1 MINDTNSGAT
11 SAQTEQAASTMEIN
25 SLQDL
30 LKSYREVART
40 ERDKGTYFERL
51 SIAFL
56 SHDPVQVEQYE
67 SVKPY
72 KDWAVSQ
79 GWDGRD
85 TGIDLVAKLRDEEG
99 YAAIQCK
106 FYDASY
112 RIRKEDI
119 DSFISASGKKP
130 FKRRVIID
138 TTERQWSENA
148 ETMIRGQDIPTI
160 RIGLSDLQES
170 PILWDRF
177 AAKGE
182 VVLADK
188 KRMRDHQKQALR
200 DVRAGLAEA
209 DRGKMIMACGTG
221 KTFTSLKIAEDLA
234 GLGKCVLYLVPSL
247 ALMAQTVREW
257 TSDTDTPLR
266 SFAVCSDTQV
276 GKRRASNDDIAEI
289 DVLDLAFPATTD
301 AAKLSAGVS
310 HPADDRMTVVF
321 ATYQSIQV
329 IADAQKSH
337 GLQEFDLIICDE
349 AHRTTGATLAGED
362 ESNFVKVHS
371 NAVIAGKKRLYMTAT
386 PRIFGDNVK
395 SKAEEVDAV
404 LASMDDEAL
413 FGKTL
418 FYRGFSWAVQNNLLT
433 DYKVIVLAMDEGLVS
448 SAVQKRLG
456 DGASELVLDDATK
469 IVGCYKALTKG
480 DMKVDV
486 AADPHPMRRA
496 LAFCKDIRSSKL
508 IRDEFSAVVDEF
520 LGDDPLLDDIEEDDV
535 RLRCEIEHVDGTFNA
550 KERGRLL
557 DWLKADAGDNKCRI
571 LTNARCLSEGV
582 DVPALDAIMFLH
594 PRKSQIDVVQSVG
607 RVMRKTDT
615 KKMGYVIL
623 PVGVPAGVPPEQA
636 LNDNEKYKVVWQIL
650 NALRAHDDR
659 FDATIN
665 KASLGQ
671 DVSGQIEII
680 GITAEQSEELKAVTA
695 TVQDLPKKAKKS
707 GSSIGQGGSSDR
719 QSDGDSTP
727 QQTQMAFSV
736 DEFSRAIMAKI
747 VKKCGTRDYWED
759 WATNI
764 AEIAKNHITRLTAI
778 LKAPDTEARKAF
790 DAFLGELKD
799 DLNDTIS
806 EADAIEMLAQHII
819 TRPVFETLFEGHQFT
834 SENPVSRAMQRV
846 LDVLNEAN
854 LDKESKDLEKFYAS
868 VQMRAKGITDPQAKQ
883 KLIVELYDKFF
894 RKAFPRTT
902 EKLGIVYTPVEIVDF
917 IIHSV
922 NEVLQSEFGQTLGSE
937 GVHIIDPFTGTGTF
951 ITRLLQSG
959 LIAPEEMEHKF
970 RHEIH
975 ANEIVL
981 LAYYIAAINIEAVY
995 HGIMGGDYVPF
1006 EGICLTD
1013 TFQMYESDD
1022 LISHYMPDNSERR
1035 KRQKETDIR
1044 VIVGNPPYSGGQK
1057 SENDNAANVEYPN
1070 LDQRIR
1076 DTFAARS
1083 EAKLSKSN
1091 YDSYKRAIR
1100 WASDR
1105 VGTSGVVA
1113 FVTNASWLEGRSDDG
1128 IRKTLA
1134 SEFSELYIFHLR
1146 GNQRTSG
1153 EQSRREGGKIF
1164 GSGSRAP
1171 ICISVLIKNP
1181 NSENRGK
1188 ILFHNIG
1195 DYLDQKKKLSIVKD
1209 FGSIGGIST
1218 KIGWTRLTPDEHG
1231 DWLDQRDNSFAEF
1244 PAISSKDED
1253 RSLVFFENYSQG
1265 VLTSRD
1271 AWCVNSSKVT
1281 LMESIDRTCTTFN
1294 SEMRR
1299 YAVAAKPIF
1308 DNAKQRE
1315 AFIDSF
1321 VIEDQKLISWSGNL
1335 KKAIARGDELTS
1347 EDGTLEL
1354 CAYRPFTKQWLF
1366 FSRKLNERVYQL
1378 ERLYPH
1384 NHTGNLSFSISGV
1397 GANSF
1402 SCLMTAEIPS
1412 YDMVVK
1418 GQTFALHLYDQDQ
1431 DADNINL
1438 FSAKN
1443 VGMAKRDGVTDV
1455 GLKHFQGAYLG
1466 ETITKEDV
1474 FYYVYGLLHS
1484 EDYRTK
1490 YADNLSKELPR
1501 IPRVKNAADFWAF
1514 SRAGR
1519 TLGALHV
1526 NYESVEPY
1534 PVTIKQGDLRTAV
1547 IKDPEAFYRVTKM
1560 RFAGKRGETDKSTVI
1575 YNDNITMERIPLEA
1589 YDYIVN
1595 GKPALEWVMERQV
1608 VKTDKDSGIV
1618 NDANRY
1624 AIETM
1629 GKPAYPLELFQRVIT
1644 VSLETMKI
1652 VRNLPKLKVD

>member
-1 MINDTNSGAT
+1 
-11 SAQTEQAASTMEIN
+11 MEN
-25 SLQDL
+25 KALNEL
-30 LKSYREVART
+30 LASYRESART

-51 SIAFL
+51 SIAYL
-56 SHDPVQVEQYE
+56 SHDPVQAEQYE
-67 SVKPY
+67 DVRAYST
-72 KDWAVSQ
+72 WAVEQ

-85 TGIDLVAKLRDEEG
+85 TGIDLVAKLKDEDG

-106 FYDASY
+106 FYDAAY

-119 DSFISASGKKP
+119 DSFISASGKEP

-138 TTERQWSENA
+138 TTERPWSENA
-148 ETMIRGQDIPTI
+148 ETMIRGQAIPTI
-160 RIGLSDLQES
+160 RIGLNDLQES
-170 PILWDRF
+170 PILWDTF
-177 AAKGE
+177 AANGD

-188 KRMRDHQKQALR
+188 KKLRQHQKEALR
-200 DVRAGLAEA
+200 DVRAGLTEA
-209 DRGKMIMACGTG
+209 DRGKLIMACGTG

-234 GLGKCVLYLVPSL
+234 GQGKLVLFLVPSL

-257 TSDTDTPLR
+257 TGDTETPLR

-276 GKRRASNDDIAEI
+276 GKRRANNNDVAEI
-289 DVLDLAFPATTD
+289 DILDLAFPASTD
-301 AAKLSAGVS
+301 AAKLAEGVN
-310 HPADDRMTVVF
+310 HPAPDKMTVVF

-329 IADAQKSH
+329 IADAQKHH
-337 GLQEFDLIICDE
+337 GHPEFDLIICDE
-349 AHRTTGATLAGED
+349 AHRTTGATLAGDD
-362 ESNFVKVHS
+362 ESNFVKVHD
-371 NAVIAGKKRLYMTAT
+371 NDLIQGRKRLYMTAT

-395 SKAEEVDAV
+395 AKADEADAV
-404 LASMDDEAL
+404 LASMDDEGL

-433 DYKVIVLAMDEGLVS
+433 DYKVVVLAMDEGLIS
-448 SAVQKRLG
+448 TGVQKRLA
-456 DGASELVLDDATK
+456 DSASELVLDDATK
-469 IVGCYKALTKG
+469 IVGCYKALTKT
-480 DMKVDV
+480 DMKADV

-520 LGDDPLLDDIEEDDV
+520 LGDDPILDDIKDDDD
-535 RLRCEIEHVDGTFNA
+535 RLRCAIEHVDGTFNA

-557 DWLKADAGDNKCRI
+557 DWLKAEAGDQTCRI

-607 RVMRKTDT
+607 RVMRRAEG

-636 LNDNEKYKVVWQIL
+636 LADNEKFRVVWQIL

-680 GITAEQSEELKAVTA
+680 GITGAPEIDSDELKAVTA
-695 TVQDLPKKAKKS
+695 VVEDLPTKAAAARS
-707 GSSIGQGGSSDR
+707 NIG
-719 QSDGDSTP
+719 TP
-727 QQTQMAFSV
+727 GRDPVATGPEQTEMAFSV

-764 AEIAKNHITRLTAI
+764 ADIAKNHITRLTGI
-778 LKAPDTEARKAF
+778 LKDPDTPARKAF
-790 DAFLGELKD
+790 DDFLDELRD
-799 DLNDTIS
+799 DLNDTIT

-819 TRPVFETLFEGHQFT
+819 TRPVFQVLFEGHQFT

-868 VQMRAKGITDPQAKQ
+868 VQLRAQGITDPSAKQ

-894 RKAFPRTT
+894 RNAFPRTT

-922 NEVLQSEFGQTLGSE
+922 NEVLQQEFGQTLGSE

-959 LIAPEEMEHKF
+959 LIAPEELENKF
-970 RHEIH
+970 RNEIH

-995 HGIMGGDYVPF
+995 HGLQGGEYVPF

-1035 KRQKETDIR
+1035 KRQKAQDIK
-1044 VIVGNPPYSGGQK
+1044 VIVGNPPYSAGQG
-1057 SENDNAANVEYPN
+1057 SANDDNANVSYPY
-1070 LDQRIR
+1070 LDGRIK
-1076 DTFAARS
+1076 DTYA
-1083 EAKLSKSN
+1083 EKSN
-1091 YDSYKRAIR
+1091 AALSTKVYDSYIRAMR
-1100 WASDR
+1100 WGSDQLR
-1105 VGTSGVVA
+1105 KAGGGVMA
-1113 FVTNASWLEGRSDDG
+1113 YVTNASWVEANAMDG
-1128 IRKTLA
+1128 VRA
-1134 SEFSELYIFHLR
+1134 CFEDEFTDIYVFHLR

-1164 GSGSRAP
+1164 GAGSRAP
-1171 ICISVLIKNP
+1171 IAITLLVLNP
-1181 NSENRGK
+1181 EKEGPRR
-1188 ILFHNIG
+1188 IRFHDIG
-1195 DYLDQKKKLSIVKD
+1195 DYLDQKQKLGIIREFK
-1209 FGSIGGIST
+1209 SIGRISDAEAWQD
-1218 KIGWTRLTPDEHG
+1218 ITPDEHH
-1231 DWLDQRDNSFAEF
+1231 DWLNQRDSSFDAF
-1244 PAISSKDED
+1244 IKIGDKKDKTGNTLFSTY
-1253 RSLVFFENYSQG
+1253 SLG
-1265 VLTSRD
+1265 VSTNRD
-1271 AWCVNSSKVT
+1271 AWCYATSKSE
-1281 LMESIDRTCTTFN
+1281 LARNMKATTEFFN
-1294 SEMRR
+1294 SETKR
-1299 YAVAAKPIF
+1299 YQEASTDDSIQSFVDKDAAK
-1308 DNAKQRE
+1308 
-1315 AFIDSF
+1315 
-1321 VIEDQKLISWSGNL
+1321 ISWTAKVYGL
-1335 KKAIARGDELTS
+1335 AKKGSYQDFDAGRARVG
-1347 EDGTLEL
+1347 
-1354 CAYRPFTKQWLF
+1354 AYRPFAKMHLYYDDAF
-1366 FSRKLNERVYQL
+1366 VERPGL
-1378 ERLYPH
+1378 WRNFIPTENAH
-1384 NHTGNLSFSISGV
+1384 NLSICFSGKGHR
-1397 GANSF
+1397 GAF
-1402 SCLMTAEIPS
+1402 SCLLTDMIPS
-1412 YDMVVK
+1412 LNYADIDNNQCFPMYCYEDA
-1418 GQTFALHLYDQDQ
+1418 GDGTDLFAANSDDSSLVRR
-1431 DADNINL
+1431 DAISDAG
-1438 FSAKN
+1438 S
-1443 VGMAKRDGVTDV
+1443 
-1455 GLKHFQGAYLG
+1455 KHFQVAYPG
-1466 ETITKEDV
+1466 EEITKEDV

-1484 EDYRTK
+1484 PDYRDR

-1501 IPRVKNAADFWAF
+1501 IPCVKKAEDFWAF
-1514 SRAGR
+1514 SSAGR
-1519 TLGALHV
+1519 ALGELHV
-1526 NYESVEPY
+1526 NYESLDPY

-1560 RFAGKRGETDKSTVI
+1560 KFGGNAREKDKSTVI
-1575 YNDNITMERIPLEA
+1575 YNANITMQGIPLEA
-1589 YDYIVN
+1589 YDYVVN

-1608 VKTDKDSGIV
+1608 VKTDKASGIT

-1624 AIETM
+1624 AVETM
-1629 GKPAYPLELFQRVIT
+1629 GNPAYPLELFQRVIT

-1652 VRNLPKLKVD
+1652 VRSLPVLEIDG